1 MDRVHFSYMWSRVL
15 EPTSRG
21 DQIEDRTIVWG
32 KSRSRKTTGQIIK
45 KDLEVNGLS
54 LDLIHEGY
62 YGVI

>member
-1 MDRVHFSYMWSRVL
+1 MWSRVL

-32 KSRSRKTTGQIIK
+32 KTTGQIIK

>member
-32 KSRSRKTTGQIIK
+32 KTTGQIIK